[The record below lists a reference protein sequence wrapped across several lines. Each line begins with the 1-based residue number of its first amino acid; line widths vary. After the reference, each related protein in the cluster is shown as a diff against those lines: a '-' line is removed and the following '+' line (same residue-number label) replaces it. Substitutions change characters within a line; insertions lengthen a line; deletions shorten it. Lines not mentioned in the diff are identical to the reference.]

1 MTKQGARRWLLGT
14 LFARRMMTP
23 PRWITRGIDRL
34 RLIRVAGVV
43 AAIGCVI
50 SVANATAAEPSDT
63 LAKIAASG
71 RITLAYRESSVP
83 FSYLDGPHRPIGFG
97 VDIYAHVIDAVKR
110 ATGRRDLEVRYQA
123 VTSQNRIPLVA
134 NGTVDLECGSTSN
147 TAARAKSVAFA
158 VNYFYTGPR
167 LLVKRDS
174 GVHGF
179 TDLAGKP
186 VAVTTGTTSFKLLRK
201 LDLERGMRMTLVA
214 GRDHADSFLL
224 VDAGRAAAFVM
235 DDILLYGQMLNAK
248 RPEQWQVVGEP
259 LMVEPYACML
269 RKADPAFKT
278 LVDGVLAG
286 LMASGEFERIYDKWF
301 MTPIPPRG
309 RSLNL
314 PMSAA
319 LRANLRALS
328 DQPAK

>member
-1 MTKQGARRWLLGT
+1 MIRQAAGRRWLATLALTLAPLGVVSADAVVRAEPLSGT
-14 LFARRMMTP
+14 LQ
-23 PRWITRGIDRL
+23 
-34 RLIRVAGVV
+34 
-43 AAIGCVI
+43 
-50 SVANATAAEPSDT
+50 
-63 LAKIAASG
+63 KIAATG

-97 VDIYAHVIDAVKR
+97 VDIYAHVIEALR
-110 ATGRRDLEVRYQA
+110 SATGRRDLEVRYQA

-158 VNYFYTGPR
+158 INYFYTGPR
-167 LLVKRDS
+167 LLVRRDG
-174 GVHGF
+174 GVRGF
-179 TDLAGKP
+179 ADLAGKP

-201 LDLERGMRMTLVA
+201 LNLERDLQMTLVA

-235 DDILLYGQMLNAK
+235 DDILLYGQVLNAK
-248 RPEQWQVVGEP
+248 RPQQWQVVGEP
-259 LMVEPYACML
+259 LQVEPYACML
-269 RKADPAFKT
+269 RRGDPAFKQVVDEA
-278 LVDGVLAG
+278 LVA

-309 RSLNL
+309 RSLSL
-314 PMSAA
+314 PMSPQ
-319 LRANLRALS
+319 LRANLRAHS
-328 DQPAK
+328 DRPAD